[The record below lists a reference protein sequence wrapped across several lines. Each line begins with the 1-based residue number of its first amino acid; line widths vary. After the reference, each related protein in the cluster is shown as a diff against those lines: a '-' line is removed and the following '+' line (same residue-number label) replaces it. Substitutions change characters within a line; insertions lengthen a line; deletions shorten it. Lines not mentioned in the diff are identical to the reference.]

1 VQVLKAAGFMHD
13 MLLLAAVLLYLISLG
28 VVLVLATRGWAD
40 LQAMWSPKPA
50 ARRRNTKSS
59 SKNS

>member
-1 VQVLKAAGFMHD
+1 MHD
-13 MLLLAAVLLYLISLG
+13 MLLLAAVVLYLMGLW

-59 SKNS
+59 SKRS